1 MITSKEYKEK
11 SQKVNILTLKYLQQ
25 EKEMQETY
33 TELDKAQTDIVQ
45 MRSEI
50 QDCLLKNF
58 SDLETTVY
66 IMNVFQGYTLNDI
79 AKKLNFSYDYIKHL
93 KCKTTRKLNKLM
105 RSE

>member
-1 MITSKEYKEK
+1 MVTSEEYKEK

-25 EKEMQETY
+25 EKDMQETY
-33 TELDKAQTDIVQ
+33 VELDKAQAEVNKMRNDIK
-45 MRSEI
+45 E
-50 QDCLLKNF
+50 CLLKNF

-93 KCKTTRKLNKLM
+93 KGKTTRKLKKLLK
-105 RSE
+105 SE